1 MANRDPELQTIRFEL
16 ALLIAKQ
23 AHHGQIDLAGQPY
36 LWHPLR
42 VGASL
47 LPDMDAAIAGLLHDV
62 IEDGPAHTLY
72 LLSTFFPGVILDT
85 VRTLTRNNPSESYTD
100 YIHRV
105 ALDPLA
111 AKVKFADLADNL
123 RPDRLAAVAAAEG
136 QERAD
141 ELRQRYIAA
150 LDYLRGNIFVAE
162 YMARDIFSGS

>member
-1 MANRDPELQTIRFEL
+1 MANPDFEVQSLRFDL

-23 AHHGQIDLAGQPY
+23 AHHGQLDLAGQPY
-36 LWHPLR
+36 LWHLLR
-42 VGASL
+42 VGVSL

-62 IEDGPAHTLY
+62 LEDDPVSGNFILCRTFTGP
-72 LLSTFFPGVILDT
+72 ILPA
-85 VRTLTRNNPSESYTD
+85 VRTLTRNKPSESYND
-100 YIHRV
+100 YIRRV

-123 RPDRLAAVAAAEG
+123 RPDRLAAVAAAKG

>member
-1 MANRDPELQTIRFEL
+1 MSNPDPEIQTIRFDL

-23 AHHGQIDLAGQPY
+23 AHHGQLDLAGQPY

-62 IEDGPAHTLY
+62 LEEDPVSGNFILSGADFRC
-72 LLSTFFPGVILDT
+72 STFPGPILSA
-85 VRTLTRNNPSESYTD
+85 VRALTRNKPSESYTG
-100 YIHRV
+100 YIRRV

-123 RPDRLAAVAAAEG
+123 RPDRLAAVAAAKG

-150 LDYLRGNIFVAE
+150 LGYLRGNIF
-162 YMARDIFSGS
+162 FPGS